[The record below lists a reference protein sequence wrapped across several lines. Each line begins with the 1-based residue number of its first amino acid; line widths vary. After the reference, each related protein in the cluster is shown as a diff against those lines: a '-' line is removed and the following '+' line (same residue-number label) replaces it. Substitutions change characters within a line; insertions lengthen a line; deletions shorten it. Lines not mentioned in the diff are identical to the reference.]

1 MLTKVLR
8 WSVWHQMRLLICS
21 RRRLERL
28 RTLNSHPDILQ
39 LDEIAARESQVLPL
53 ALVTIGR
60 AMAGKNR
67 VQEWEQAIQM
77 LKTYPS
83 KFSGM
88 GDHVYLLLKFSYD
101 SLKNDTIKTCFLYL
115 AVFQEDYEIMND
127 DLINLWI
134 GEGFFHGFKN
144 RTEPAGPT
152 GSTVDRW
159 TFRFGPFQWTV
170 CGRTGIEPVKP
181 TVEPSNR
188 TNRPV
193 FCKPVT
199 P

>member
-1 MLTKVLR
+1 
-8 WSVWHQMRLLICS
+8 MRLLICL
-21 RRRLERL
+21 RRRLGRL

-144 RTEPAGPT
+144 RTGPAGPT
-152 GSTVDRW
+152 GSTVDR
-159 TFRFGPFQWTV
+159 
-170 CGRTGIEPVKP
+170 
-181 TVEPSNR
+181 
-188 TNRPV
+188 
-193 FCKPVT
+193 
-199 P
+199 